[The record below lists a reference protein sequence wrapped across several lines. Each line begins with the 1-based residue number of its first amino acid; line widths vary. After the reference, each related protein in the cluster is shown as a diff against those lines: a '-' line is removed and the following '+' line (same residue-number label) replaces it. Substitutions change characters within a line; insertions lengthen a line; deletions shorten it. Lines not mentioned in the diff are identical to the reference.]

1 MKTIKIPMFICALAL
16 LGVTAVPNAYA
27 HDKTMDM
34 KKCMSMSNTG
44 NADVD
49 FIRSM
54 IPHHQ
59 MALEMAETELKNGK
73 DAAAKDMAQKVI
85 DAQKRE
91 ITTMK
96 EWLKEH
102 Q

>member
-1 MKTIKIPMFICALAL
+1 MKTIKISMFVCALAL
-16 LGVTAVPNAYA
+16 LGVAASPIAYA
-27 HDKTMDM
+27 HDNMKGM
-34 KKCMSMSNTG
+34 KKCMSMSKTG

-59 MALEMAETELKNGK
+59 MALEMAQAELKNGK
-73 DAAAKDMAQKVI
+73 DAAAKDMAQNII

-91 ITTMK
+91 IATMQT
-96 EWLKEH
+96 WLKEH